1 MNCFIEIVS
10 GIAGVKKRAD
20 QAQDI
25 SFQSY
30 MIEKW
35 EDFQKRQKWPLLEMI
50 FQT

>member
-1 MNCFIEIVS
+1 MNCFNEIVS

-25 SFQSY
+25 SVLHDREMGGFS
-30 MIEKW
+30 KA
-35 EDFQKRQKWPLLEMI
+35 KKWPLLEMI